1 MKQFALYDPRR
12 PVVRQQLL
20 KKYNKPKSE
29 YDAYFIREDNHL
41 LVYEEKFHTYPL
53 TSPYR
58 PGETK
63 LIADQFEM
71 PLSGVRWFI
80 NVIEQK
86 FFKSPEEGGLPANK
100 ISFEEVVDGEELHVI
115 RVVYAGCDHPG
126 YKITNGNRYSFISP
140 QSLQTFAMSDPWL
153 FQNGLMDFLKKIAD
167 QYESGTLQA
176 APMM

>member
-1 MKQFALYDPRR
+1 MKQFTLYNPRQ
-12 PVVRQQLL
+12 PLARQQLL
-20 KKYNKPKSE
+20 KKFDKPQSE

-53 TSPYR
+53 TSSRR

-80 NVIEQK
+80 DVIEQR
-86 FFKSPEEGGLPANK
+86 FFKSPEEGGLPADK
-100 ISFEEVVDGEELHVI
+100 ISYEDIVDGEELHVM

-126 YKITNGNRYSFISP
+126 YDITNGSRYSYISSR
-140 QSLQTFAMSDPWL
+140 SLQTLALSDPWL
-153 FQNGLMDFLKKIAD
+153 FRDGLMGFLKEIAS
-167 QYESGTLQA
+167 QYEAGRL
-176 APMM
+176 

>member
-1 MKQFALYDPRR
+1 MRQFKLYNPRQ
-12 PVVRQQLL
+12 PLAPQQLL
-20 KKYNKPKSE
+20 KKFDKPQSE
-29 YDAYFIREDNHL
+29 YDAYFVREDNHL

-63 LIADQFEM
+63 LIAGQFEM

-86 FFKSPEEGGLPANK
+86 FFKSSEEGGLAADK
-100 ISFEEVVDGEELHVI
+100 ISYEEIVDGEELHVM

-126 YKITNGNRYSFISP
+126 YDITNGSRYSYISST
-140 QSLQTFAMSDPWL
+140 SLQTFTISDPWL
-153 FQNGLMDFLKKIAD
+153 FQNGLMDFLKEIAD
-167 QYESGTLQA
+167 QYETGKL
-176 APMM
+176 